1 MLAGRGAIV
10 AIKVQS
16 AGGSVSYVS
25 GSRDFMDWFCE

>member
-16 AGGSVSYVS
+16 AGGGISYVR
-25 GSRDFMDWFCE
+25 GSNDLMDWFCE